1 LQLNFN
7 PFKVAAWN
15 NKVFTTVSVNLMWTH
30 QVAVA
35 PATLMCNGN
44 VQWDLGRQMIS
55 PNVGLGSDHNGLITL
70 TGTLLL
76 IFTGNSR
83 VESFLPTPD

>member
-1 LQLNFN
+1 
-7 PFKVAAWN
+7 
-15 NKVFTTVSVNLMWTH
+15 M
-30 QVAVA
+30 AVA
-35 PATLMCNGN
+35 PAMLMCNGN

-55 PNVGLGSDHNGLITL
+55 HNVGPGSDYNGLITL